1 MEEWRLLDTGYADG
15 ATNMAIDEAILLAV
29 AEGQAP
35 PTLRFYG
42 WRPPCLSIGYSQS
55 LEDEVDIGECRAAGV
70 DIVRRPTGGKA
81 ILHAEELTYSVILP
95 ADHPLA
101 QGTVLDSYRRLSYGL
116 IRGLEILGVEAWQA
130 GPMKGTGYT
139 SAACFE
145 VPTDYEVKWRDK
157 KIIGSAQLRRKGG
170 LLQHGS
176 IPLGGDV
183 AAIVRFLLLTP
194 AQKEKL
200 MERLRCRAAT
210 LEEALGRSV
219 SLTEASSAMA
229 WGFKEAFGLRLIP
242 GELTHYEKEQAER
255 LRHKYVSDAWI
266 FKR

>member
-1 MEEWRLLDTGYADG
+1 MLETGYADG

-29 AEGQAP
+29 MEGKAP

-42 WRPPCLSIGYSQS
+42 WHPPCLSVGYGQPVR
-55 LEDEVDIGECRAAGV
+55 EEVDVEECRAAGV

-116 IRGLEILGVEAWQA
+116 IKGLEILGVEAWQA
-130 GPMKGTGYT
+130 GPLEDSGYT

-145 VPTDYEVKWRDK
+145 VPTDYEVKWRNR
-157 KIIGSAQLRRKGG
+157 KIVGSAQLRRRGG

-176 IPLGGDV
+176 IPLRGDV
-183 AAIVRFLLLTP
+183 AAIVDFLLLSPT
-194 AQKEKL
+194 QKQGL
-200 MERLRCRAAT
+200 RERLRNRAAT
-210 LEEALGRSV
+210 LEEALGKSITWAET
-219 SLTEASSAMA
+219 LSAMA
-229 WGFKEAFGLRLIP
+229 QGFKEAFGLRLIS
-242 GELTHYEKEQAER
+242 GELTPYEREQAER
-255 LRHKYVSDAWI
+255 LKRKYLSAEWT
-266 FKR
+266 FKH